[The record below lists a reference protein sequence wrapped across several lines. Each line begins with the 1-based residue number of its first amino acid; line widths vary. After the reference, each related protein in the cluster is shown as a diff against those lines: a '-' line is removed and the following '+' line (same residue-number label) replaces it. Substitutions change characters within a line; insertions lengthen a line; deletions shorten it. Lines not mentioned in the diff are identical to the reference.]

1 MPYTSKMAQE
11 RAGWM
16 TLREALAH
24 IEKAEPCSLK
34 AAWRQLG
41 EAVADRE
48 VDARWPHA
56 IGLTLGD
63 WDDADIGPPRNIRF
77 WKSARRIFIRGG
89 VILDDPISRK
99 NSVRLQLIRENKL
112 HYRPVL
118 IRRDDVE
125 RRWPR
130 ANGTA
135 ETRPPTV
142 SLSHDTEPLPPTS
155 ARPKY
160 SEAEIRKEI
169 KRIYADASYNRPNLN
184 RLYRIISDKFPGA
197 SRSVVRQI
205 AKEPEFT
212 AERRLPGNQPKV

>member
-1 MPYTSKMAQE
+1 MPYASKIAQE
-11 RAGWM
+11 SARWM

-48 VDARWPHA
+48 VDARWSHA

-63 WDDADIGPPRNIRF
+63 WADAEIGPPRNIRF

-89 VILDDPISRK
+89 VVLDDALSRK

-112 HYRPVL
+112 LYRPVL

-125 RRWPR
+125 RIWPTGEGR
-130 ANGTA
+130 AGERADRRA
-135 ETRPPTV
+135 EGRPSVKHAVWKT
-142 SLSHDTEPLPPTS
+142 LQEMHDESRPLHLPQKHLAT
-155 ARPKY
+155 
-160 SEAEIRKEI
+160 
-169 KRIYADASYNRPNLN
+169 L
-184 RLYRIISDKFPGA
+184 
-197 SRSVVRQI
+197 V
-205 AKEPEFT
+205 
-212 AERRLPGNQPKV
+212 AERNGRNLGDKGWSERTVIQHISTWLRDKGLTPINC